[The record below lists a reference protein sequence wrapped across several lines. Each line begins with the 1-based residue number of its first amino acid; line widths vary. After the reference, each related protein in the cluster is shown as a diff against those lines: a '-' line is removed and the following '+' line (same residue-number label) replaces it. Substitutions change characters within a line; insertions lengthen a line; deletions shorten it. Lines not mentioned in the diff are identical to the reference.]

1 MVSFI
6 LNEQLIH
13 TEHATGSTVLDY
25 IRYYKRLVGTKI
37 GCREGDCG
45 ACTILVGDF
54 ENEKLVYRS
63 MTSCL
68 LPLGNAHGK
77 HILSVEGINQ
87 PCLQNSQAA
96 GRQDM
101 KELSPVQQAI
111 VDTNGT
117 QCGFCSIGFV
127 MSLTG
132 FILNEARKQYDDAI
146 AAIDGN
152 ICRCTGYKSI
162 ERAAA
167 IISEKIN
174 DRPEAETIAWLVE
187 QKFIPDYFLQ
197 IKDRLIQL
205 REIINKASK
214 VLNPDLQK
222 LKLAGG
228 TDLIVQ
234 KALAVKKAEVHLL
247 FDDHRLLQIN
257 FENGQCHIGAAVTLT
272 TFAESKLI
280 QGFFPDLQHYIKLI
294 SSTPIRNMATMAGNL
309 VNASPIG
316 DMSIFF
322 LALDSEL
329 LLNKNGV
336 NRTIKLKDFY
346 KGYKQIDKATDEII
360 EKIIFTPPQKNHFN
374 FEKVSKRT
382 HLDIASVNTACQLNV
397 NNDGSIDKIHLSA
410 GGIAPF
416 PKYLAATVS
425 FLKGKT
431 INAGILK
438 EAIAV
443 MNSEIVPISDVRGTK
458 EYKRLLLRQLFL
470 AHFKNHNGII
480 GQLLGK

>member
-1 MVSFI
+1 MLNFI
-6 LNEQLIH
+6 LNEQLVN
-13 TEHATGSTVLDY
+13 TDLASGSTVLDY

-68 LPLGNAHGK
+68 MPLGNAHGK
-77 HILSVEGINQ
+77 HILSVEGIN
-87 PCLQNSQAA
+87 
-96 GRQDM
+96 M
-101 KELSPVQQAI
+101 KELSPVQQAM

-117 QCGFCSIGFV
+117 QCGFCTIGFV

-132 FILNEARKQYDDAI
+132 FILNETTKQYDDAI

-167 IISEKIN
+167 ILSEKMN
-174 DRPEAETIAWLVE
+174 DKPEQETIEWLVE
-187 QKFIPDYFLQ
+187 HKFLPDYFLQ
-197 IKDRLIQL
+197 IQNRLKQL
-205 REIINKASK
+205 REKINTDS
-214 VLNPDLQK
+214 VTLNPVVQK
-222 LKLAGG
+222 LILGGG

-234 KALAVKKAEVHLL
+234 KALTVKKAAVEHL
-247 FDDHRLLQIN
+247 FDTGHLQGIE
-257 FENGQCHIGAAVTLT
+257 FENRQCHIAAAVTVT
-272 TFAESKLI
+272 AFAESTLI
-280 QGFFPDLQHYIKLI
+280 QGFFPDLHKYIKLI

-322 LALDSEL
+322 LALDSEIV
-329 LLNKNGV
+329 LNKNGTI
-336 NRTIKLKDFY
+336 RTIKLRDFY
-346 KGYKQIDKATDEII
+346 KGYKQIDKGTDEII
-360 EKIIFTPPQKNHFN
+360 EKIIFTPPKNMHFN

-382 HLDIASVNTACQLNV
+382 HLDIASVNSACLIKINSEAV
-397 NNDGSIDKIHLSA
+397 IDEIHLSA
-410 GGIAPF
+410 GGVAPF
-416 PKYLAATVS
+416 PKYFKDTAN
-425 FLKGKT
+425 FLKGKK
-431 INAGILK
+431 INAENLK
-438 EAIAV
+438 AAIEI
-443 MNSEIVPISDVRGTK
+443 MNEEIVPISDARGTK

-470 AHFKNHNGII
+470 AHFKTKAEIIKQVIGI
-480 GQLLGK
+480 

>member
-1 MVSFI
+1 MVQFI
-6 LNEQLIH
+6 LNNQLVN

-54 ENEKLVYRS
+54 ENDKLVYRS

-68 LPLGNAHGK
+68 MPLGNAHGK
-77 HILSVEGINQ
+77 HIVSVEGIN
-87 PCLQNSQAA
+87 
-96 GRQDM
+96 M
-101 KELSPVQQAI
+101 KELSPVQQAM

-117 QCGFCSIGFV
+117 QCGFCTIGFV

-132 FILNEARKQYDDAI
+132 FVLNETTKQYSDAI
-146 AAIDGN
+146 ASIDGN

-167 IISEKIN
+167 ILSDKIN
-174 DRPEAETIAWLVE
+174 DKPEQETIAWLVE
-187 QKFIPDYFLQ
+187 HNFIPDYFLQ
-197 IKDRLIQL
+197 IKDRLKQL
-205 REIINKASK
+205 RETKSTTSTAINTGE
-214 VLNPDLQK
+214 QK
-222 LKLAGG
+222 LMLAGG

-234 KALAVKKAEVHLL
+234 KALTVKKAEVEHL
-247 FDDHRLLQIN
+247 FDTSHLQEIK
-257 FENGQCHIGAAVTLT
+257 FENGQCHIGAAVTVT
-272 TFAESKLI
+272 AFSESKLI
-280 QGFFPDLQHYIKLI
+280 QDFFPNLQQYIKLI

-329 LLNKNGV
+329 VLNKNGTR
-336 NRTIKLKDFY
+336 RTVKLNKFY
-346 KGYKQIDKATDEII
+346 KAYKQIDKDADEII
-360 EKIIFTPPQKNHFN
+360 EKIIFIPPQKNKFS

-382 HLDIASVNTACQLNV
+382 HLDIASVNSACQIQI
-397 NNDGSIDKIHLSA
+397 NNAGIVEKIHLSA

-416 PKYLAATVS
+416 PKYLVETCS
-425 FLKGKT
+425 FLNAKK
-431 INAGILK
+431 INAEILQ
-438 EAIAV
+438 EAIV
-443 MNSEIVPISDVRGTK
+443 IMNKEIAPISDARGTK

-470 AHFKNHNGII
+470 AHFKNENDLIKKTIGI
-480 GQLLGK
+480 